1 MLRLAWLLAALVP
14 TSAWAGSFHFQSP
27 EGWTDLSPG
36 APPENIA
43 KAPPQFIADGRA
55 AGFVFLAADLDHA
68 DDGFMEN
75 ENVLVQRLGEPV
87 SQAYVDGVMTEVQAE
102 HTRRGTSKFQIL
114 EQGLA
119 TIADVTVGRVV
130 SGFESDGIDIRQV
143 AYLIPGG
150 DSVAIMTF
158 STTAAAF
165 AAYAPAFDA
174 AARATRGVV
183 QVPSKLQ
190 RVLASGGRGA
200 LIGAVIGLAV
210 ALVSLLRRKKA
221 KAKA

>member
-1 MLRLAWLLAALVP
+1 MLRMAWLLVVLVP
-14 TSAWAGSFHFQSP
+14 TSAWAGSFQFQVP
-27 EGWTDLSPG
+27 KGWTDLSPG

-55 AGFVFLAADLDHA
+55 AGFVFLAADLAHA

-87 SQAYVDGVMTEVQAE
+87 TQAYVDGVMTEVQAE
-102 HTRRGTSKFQIL
+102 HSRRGTPKFKVL
-114 EQGLA
+114 EQGMT
-119 TIADVTVGRVV
+119 TIADVAVGRLV
-130 SGFESDGIDIRQV
+130 SGFESDGIDIRQI

-165 AAYAPAFDA
+165 AEYAPAFDA

-183 QVPSKLQ
+183 QVPGKLQ
-190 RVLASGGRGA
+190 RVLSSGGRGA
-200 LIGAVIGLAV
+200 IIGAIVGLAV

-221 KAKA
+221 KA